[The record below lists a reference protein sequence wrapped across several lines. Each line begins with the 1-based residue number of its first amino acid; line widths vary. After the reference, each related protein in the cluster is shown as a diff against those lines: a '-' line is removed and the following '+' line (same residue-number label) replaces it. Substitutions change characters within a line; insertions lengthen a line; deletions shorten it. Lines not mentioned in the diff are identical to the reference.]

1 MPLTRYDSALLNS
14 RPHTMPTMLYTFIPE
29 WHLPEP
35 MSELTGVRNHSSFP
49 LSAGYPQIRSPA
61 SRRLYHNFIPLSTC
75 TIKDLSLSSGTTVRK
90 LPGISVQRALKFPSQ
105 KIAHRRP
112 ATQHTTSFAI
122 SEIKLSNTAVSNSLG
137 LTSIYRRQA
146 PQSHLYSTQ
155 SYKHVAFRSSIA
167 LIVVGRMWLTK

>member
-75 TIKDLSLSSGTTVRK
+75 TIKDLSLSSGTTV
-90 LPGISVQRALKFPSQ
+90 SVQTWSKGALDSQHPSGF
-105 KIAHRRP
+105 R
-112 ATQHTTSFAI
+112 
-122 SEIKLSNTAVSNSLG
+122 ELLSSQWRWLCCGQQYSTDCPPIREREAFQGLLRIVRSVEVFG
-137 LTSIYRRQA
+137 LT
-146 PQSHLYSTQ
+146 L
-155 SYKHVAFRSSIA
+155 
-167 LIVVGRMWLTK
+167 